1 MSSMKWVGIG
11 AAAMVLLAA
20 GCRTPTPVYNVTNAP
35 VMASK
40 PNPSTD
46 EVGKAIQ
53 RAGATLGWNM
63 KSVKPGTMLG
73 TLNLRKHV
81 AVVDINYSASSYSI
95 NYKDSTELNY
105 DGTNIHPNYNGWI
118 QNLDKAIK
126 AQLSNM

>member
-1 MSSMKWVGIG
+1 MRVTKW
-11 AAAMVLLAA
+11 AAIVVSAGMLLAA
-20 GCRTPTPVYNVTNAP
+20 GCRTPTPVYNVMNAP

-40 PNPSTD
+40 ANPSTD
-46 EVGKAIQ
+46 DVGKAIQ
-53 RAGATLGWNM
+53 RAGAALGWNM
-63 KSVKPGTMLG
+63 KQVKPGTMLG

-126 AQLSNM
+126 AQLTNM